1 MERGK
6 MTKIY
11 NSILDTIGETPI
23 VKLGRI
29 TTDDMAQVYVKV
41 ESFNPGS
48 SVKDRIALAMIE
60 DAEKNGKLKAGMMII
75 EPTSGNTGIGLAMV
89 GAAKG
94 YSVTLVMPETMSI
107 ERRKLMQAYGANLVL
122 TPGAEGMKGA
132 IAKAKELAEEK
143 NGFIPSQF
151 DNPINPKVHEKTTA
165 KEIVNAFEKN
175 GLDAF
180 VAGVGTGG
188 TITGVG
194 NELKR
199 MYSDIKIY
207 AVEPEESPVLE
218 GGQPGPHKI
227 QGIGAGFVPSILNT
241 EVYDQ
246 VLPVNSSDAMET
258 AREIAKKEGIL
269 VGVSS
274 GAALFAAMEVAKK
287 MGPDQK
293 VLVLLPDNGE
303 RYLST
308 ELFQFNQ

>member
-1 MERGK
+1 

-11 NSILDTIGETPI
+11 DSILDTIGETPI
-23 VKLGRI
+23 VKLDNM
-29 TTDDMAQVYVKV
+29 TTDNMAQIFVKL
-41 ESFNPGS
+41 ESFNPGG
-48 SVKDRIALAMIE
+48 SVKDRIALRMIE
-60 DAEKNGKLKAGMMII
+60 DAEKDGKLKAGMPII

-94 YSVTLVMPETMSI
+94 YAVTLVMPDTMSV
-107 ERRKLMQAYGANLVL
+107 ERRKLMQAYGAELVL

-143 NGFIPSQF
+143 NGFIPAQF
-151 DNPINPKVHEKTTA
+151 DNPSNPKVHEETTA
-165 KEIVNAFEKN
+165 REIVDVFETH

-199 MYSDIKIY
+199 MYKEIKIY
-207 AVEPEESPVLE
+207 AVEPVESAVLE

-227 QGIGAGFVPSILNT
+227 QGIGAGFIPSVLDT
-241 EVYDQ
+241 KVYDE
-246 VLPVNSSDAMET
+246 VLAVKGDDAIET
-258 AREIAKKEGIL
+258 AREIARKEGIL

-274 GAALFAAMEVAKK
+274 GAALFAAIEVAKK
-287 MGPDQK
+287 MNPDQK

>member
-1 MERGK
+1 

-11 NSILDTIGETPI
+11 NSILDTIGDTPI
-23 VKLGRI
+23 VKLRNMS
-29 TTDDMAQVYVKV
+29 TEDMAQIYVKV
-41 ESFNPGS
+41 ESFNPGG
-48 SVKDRIALAMIE
+48 SVKDRIALRMIE
-60 DAEKNGKLKAGMMII
+60 DAEKAGKLKPGMTII

-94 YSVTLVMPETMSI
+94 YPVTLVMPETMSV
-107 ERRKLMQAYGANLVL
+107 ERRKLMQAYGADLVL
-122 TPGAEGMKGA
+122 TPGSEGMKGA
-132 IAKAKELAEEK
+132 IAKATELAEDNEW
-143 NGFIPSQF
+143 FIPAQF
-151 DNPINPKVHEKTTA
+151 DNPSNPKVHEETTA
-165 KEIVNAFEKN
+165 KEILNAFEKN

-199 MYSDIKIY
+199 MYANVKIY

-218 GGQPGPHKI
+218 GGQSGPHKI
-227 QGIGAGFVPSILNT
+227 QGIGAGFVPKILNT
-241 EVYDQ
+241 HIYDE
-246 VLPVNSSDAMET
+246 VLPVKGSDAMDT

-269 VGVSS
+269 VGISS
-274 GAALFAAMEVAKK
+274 GAALFAALEIAKT
-287 MGPDQK
+287 MRPDQK

>member
-1 MERGK
+1 

-11 NSILDTIGETPI
+11 HSILDTIGETPI
-23 VKLGRI
+23 VKLKNM
-29 TTDDMAQVYVKV
+29 TTDEMAQIYVKL
-41 ESFNPGS
+41 ESFNPGG
-48 SVKDRIALAMIE
+48 SVKDRIALRMIE
-60 DAEKNGKLKAGMMII
+60 DAEKSGKLKPGMMII

-94 YSVTLVMPETMSI
+94 YPVTLVMPETMSI

-122 TPGAEGMKGA
+122 TPGADGMKGA
-132 IAKAKELAEEK
+132 IAEANRLAEEK
-143 NGFIPSQF
+143 DGFVPAQF
-151 DNPINPKVHEKTTA
+151 DNPANPKVHEETTA

-180 VAGVGTGG
+180 VAGIGTGG

-199 MYSDIKIY
+199 MYSNIKIY

-218 GGQPGPHKI
+218 GGQSGPHKI
-227 QGIGAGFVPSILNT
+227 QGIGAGFVPSILNINI
-241 EVYDQ
+241 YDE
-246 VLPVNSSDAMET
+246 VLPVKSNDAMET

-269 VGVSS
+269 VGISS
-274 GAALFAAMEVAKK
+274 GAALFAAIEVAKK
-287 MGPDQK
+287 MTSDQK

>member
-1 MERGK
+1 

-11 NSILDTIGETPI
+11 HSILDTIGETPI
-23 VKLGRI
+23 VKLKNM
-29 TTDDMAQVYVKV
+29 TTDEMAQIYVKL
-41 ESFNPGS
+41 ESFNPGG
-48 SVKDRIALAMIE
+48 SVKDRIALRMIE
-60 DAEKNGKLKAGMMII
+60 DAEKSGKLKPGMMII

-94 YSVTLVMPETMSI
+94 YPVTLVMPETMSI

-122 TPGAEGMKGA
+122 TPGADGMKGA
-132 IAKAKELAEEK
+132 IAEANRLAEEK
-143 NGFIPSQF
+143 DGFVPAQF
-151 DNPINPKVHEKTTA
+151 DNPANPKVHEETTA

-194 NELKR
+194 NELTR
-199 MYSDIKIY
+199 IYSNIKIY

-218 GGQPGPHKI
+218 GGQSGPHKI
-227 QGIGAGFVPSILNT
+227 QGIGAGFVPSILNINI
-241 EVYDQ
+241 YDE
-246 VLPVNSSDAMET
+246 VLPVKSNDAMET

-269 VGVSS
+269 VGISS
-274 GAALFAAMEVAKK
+274 GAALFAAIEVAKK
-287 MGPDQK
+287 MTSDQK

>member
-1 MERGK
+1 

-11 NSILDTIGETPI
+11 NSILDTIGDTPI
-23 VKLGRI
+23 VKLRNLPSE
-29 TTDDMAQVYVKV
+29 DMAQVYVKV
-41 ESFNPGS
+41 ESFNPGG
-48 SVKDRIALAMIE
+48 SVKDRIALRMIE
-60 DAEKNGKLKAGMMII
+60 DAEKSGKLKDGMTII

-94 YSVTLVMPETMSI
+94 YPVILVMPETMSI
-107 ERRKLMQAYGANLVL
+107 ERRKLMQAYGAELVL

-132 IAKAKELAEEK
+132 IAKAKELAEE
-143 NGFIPSQF
+143 NDWFVPAQF
-151 DNPINPKVHEKTTA
+151 DNPSNPKVHEETTA

-199 MYSDIKIY
+199 MYTDIKIY

-218 GGQPGPHKI
+218 GGQSGPHKI

-241 EVYDQ
+241 EIYDQ
-246 VLPVNSSDAMET
+246 VLPVSSSEAMET

-274 GAALFAAMEVAKK
+274 GAALFAAIKLAKE
-287 MGPDQK
+287 MNPDQK

>member
-1 MERGK
+1 

-11 NSILDTIGETPI
+11 HSILDTIGETPI
-23 VKLGRI
+23 VKLKNM
-29 TTDDMAQVYVKV
+29 TTDEMAQIYVKL
-41 ESFNPGS
+41 ESFNPGG
-48 SVKDRIALAMIE
+48 SVKDRIALRMIE
-60 DAEKNGKLKAGMMII
+60 DAEKSGKLKPGMMII

-94 YSVTLVMPETMSI
+94 YPVTLIMPETMSI

-122 TPGAEGMKGA
+122 TPGADGMKGA
-132 IAKAKELAEEK
+132 IAEANRLAEEK
-143 NGFIPSQF
+143 DGFVPAQF
-151 DNPINPKVHEKTTA
+151 DNPANPKVHEETTA

-199 MYSDIKIY
+199 MYSNIKIY

-218 GGQPGPHKI
+218 GGQSGPHKI
-227 QGIGAGFVPSILNT
+227 QGIGAGFVPSILNINI
-241 EVYDQ
+241 YDE
-246 VLPVNSSDAMET
+246 VLPVKSNDAMET

-269 VGVSS
+269 VGISS
-274 GAALFAAMEVAKK
+274 GAALFAAIEMAKK
-287 MGPDQK
+287 MTSDQK

>member
-1 MERGK
+1 

-11 NSILDTIGETPI
+11 NSILDTIGDTPI
-23 VKLGRI
+23 VKLRNLPSE
-29 TTDDMAQVYVKV
+29 DMAQVYVKV
-41 ESFNPGS
+41 ESFNPGG
-48 SVKDRIALAMIE
+48 SVKDRIALRMIE
-60 DAEKNGKLKAGMMII
+60 DAEKSGKLKDGMTII

-94 YSVTLVMPETMSI
+94 YPVILVMPETMSI
-107 ERRKLMQAYGANLVL
+107 ERRKLMQAYGAELVL

-132 IAKAKELAEEK
+132 IAKAKELAEE
-143 NGFIPSQF
+143 NDWFVPAQF
-151 DNPINPKVHEKTTA
+151 DNPSNPKVHEETTA

-199 MYSDIKIY
+199 MYTDIKIY
-207 AVEPEESPVLE
+207 AVEPGESPVLE
-218 GGQPGPHKI
+218 GGQSGPHKI

-241 EVYDQ
+241 EIYDQ
-246 VLPVNSSDAMET
+246 VLPVSSSEAMET

-274 GAALFAAMEVAKK
+274 GAALFAAMKVAKE
-287 MGPDQK
+287 MNPDQK